1 MIKLN
6 KNKLALRTETIRQ
19 LDGANLANVGG
30 GLGDTALCPNTAA
43 TVCPTVG
50 IPTNRKDC

>member
-50 IPTNRKDC
+50 IPTNRKA